1 MKNLF
6 QTPVSVG
13 VASTVSTIKPAPR
26 VVERATVQSP
36 DQKYLAVDADRFA
49 IIHAAYGA
57 DVALWPAIASLFADG
72 APDWDVAA
80 TGDNKVRARKCA
92 AQARE
97 KILEQYN
104 KLNGAGKDGYVAIT
118 TLPGSA
124 DTYIGELARGRTYGV
139 SPVTTS
145 GKDGKPVSLMGWTV
159 FSATV
164 REKVGKKTPESADDC
179 LVRLVKAW
187 DTHKG
192 SRVTSGIVG
201 AAGVVSLV
209 AAIADAVGRGVLVE
223 MLSAKPAKTARSK
236 SGAVAAEQQANA
248 PLHVS
253 QINAPTDNKQAIV
266 ARIVK
271 EKSEVQAQA

>member
-13 VASTVSTIKPAPR
+13 IASTVSTIKPAPR
-26 VVERATVQSP
+26 VVERATVSQE
-36 DQKYLAVDADRFA
+36 DQKYLSVDADRFA

-72 APDWDVAA
+72 APDWDNAT
-80 TGDNKVRARKCA
+80 TGDEKARARICA
-92 AQARE
+92 KAAR
-97 KILEQYN
+97 KSILEQYN
-104 KLNGAGKDGYVAIT
+104 KMVRTGDDYVDVT

-124 DTYIGELARGRTYGV
+124 DTYIGELARGRQYGI

-192 SRVTSGIVG
+192 SRVTSGIVS
-201 AAGVVSLV
+201 ATGVVGLL

-223 MLSAKPAKTARSK
+223 MLSAKPAKTPRSK
-236 SGAVAAEQQANA
+236 SGAVAAEQQSNA

-253 QINAPTDNKQAIV
+253 QMTPPANAKQEIV
-266 ARIVK
+266 AAILK
-271 EKSEVQAQA
+271 EANEVRAQA